1 MKTFSE
7 SVKIKNNL
15 ALLEQLLIQLSKN
28 NICPEKFIE
37 WIVLEQ
43 DCNLNEGWGD
53 FVFNMFRQS
62 SSSNNQIGTVEK
74 ALKDLNGYS
83 RVHSYRVQKLL
94 GDANFGATIV
104 GLINSLRSLQT
115 SHYNPN
121 ISGQHSSINE
131 NITSKFLDWYIEEG
145 YNLENDLFTEGL
157 WDNFTGWLGKKTGY
171 TNWANKEDLQ
181 ATNNLIQSLQA
192 LQNNQSANLSDN
204 AKMYLGAAIGKL
216 QQASE
221 FFQKQV
227 GQQPQQKS
235 VSLADQLTQIYQSD
249 AFNSPSNAVKTP
261 SRQSATQL
269 VVDALKKGKYQELA
283 ELPSKNIDL
292 SVLGYS
298 NLDLN
303 DYNTVAQI
311 LQIQQYSSMDPNAKS
326 KIQPIVQSLKNKHPE
341 FNPELYG
348 IKKEFFEQF
357 LRKNDDKEFFESILG
372 KNKKVNWFAY

>member
-145 YNLENDLFTEGL
+145 YNLEDDLFTEGL

-192 LQNNQSANLSDN
+192 LQNNQSANLSND

-216 QQASE
+216 QQALE
-221 FFQKQV
+221 FFQKQT
-227 GQQPQQKS
+227 GQQPSQKS
-235 VSLADQLTQIYQSD
+235 VTDQLIDIYQSD
-249 AFNSPSNAVKTP
+249 DFNSASNSINAPLKKL
-261 SRQSATQL
+261 ATQL
-269 VVDALKKGKYQELA
+269 VADALKKGKYQDLA
-283 ELPSKNIDL
+283 KLPSYIDL
-292 SVLGYS
+292 SRLGYS
-298 NLDLN
+298 NLDSN
-303 DYNTVAQI
+303 DYNTVARI
-311 LQIQQYSSMDPNAKS
+311 LQIQQYSSFDLNAKN
-326 KIQPIVQSLKNKHPE
+326 KIKPEVQSLKNKHFN

-348 IKKEFFEQF
+348 IKTDFFEQF

-372 KNKKVNWFAY
+372 KNKKANWFAY